1 MIISM
6 TGFGRGQHSING
18 YEAVVEVRS
27 LNHRFLDVAMR
38 LPRGLGAYEQ
48 AVKDFVRTK
57 VNRGRVNVAVTLKS
71 ETEDELGLSVD
82 EETAHRYKHL
92 LETLIKKLDLPGPV
106 TLEHL
111 LQFSDILTIAE
122 ETGLPPEAW
131 LCVEKALALA
141 IDEMNT
147 MRVREGQEMSND
159 VRARINGLQEK
170 LEIIKTHSAG
180 RSKSEFEKLY
190 KRLGAMVESKELDR
204 TRLELEVALLAD
216 RVDITEECTRFQS
229 HNTVFLEALAD
240 AEPAG
245 RKLNFLLQEMN
256 REANTIGAKANDAQI
271 AHLVVSIKEE
281 VEKLREQIQNIE

>member
-1 MIISM
+1 MVISM

-18 YEAVVEVRS
+18 YEAVVELRS

-48 AVKDFVRTK
+48 TVKDLLRSK
-57 VNRGRVNVAVTLKS
+57 VNRGRINVSVTLKS

-82 EETAHRYKHL
+82 EETARRYKHL
-92 LETLIKKLDLPGPV
+92 LDTLIKKLDLPGPV

-131 LCVEKALALA
+131 LCVEKALGLA
-141 IDEMNT
+141 VDEMNT
-147 MRVREGQEMSND
+147 MRVREGQEIIHD
-159 VRARINGLQEK
+159 LHARINGLQEK
-170 LEIIKTHSAG
+170 LETIKNHAAG
-180 RSKSEFEKLY
+180 RSKAEFEKLY
-190 KRLGAMVESKELDR
+190 KRLCAMVESKELDR

-229 HNTVFLEALAD
+229 HNTVFLEALAGP
-240 AEPAG
+240 EPAG

-256 REANTIGAKANDAQI
+256 REANTIGAKANEAQI